1 MDMISA
7 IGMVASIYDVANK
20 KLGKS
25 TSAKQTLEDAP
36 DLGALYSTEGSMVKL
51 LSEFTVEPLLVISE
65 DAMQNGSVTDKLST
79 TMLDIFTGYYL
90 QSFNVL
96 NSIYNVEAKTIVNI
110 LSTDNGFNTLK
121 RTAISSTVNTA
132 KSSLMNMSKESGIT
146 NSFDELLALT
156 NEGALDKLNLDSKAN
171 ANILSPKSDNGILGN
186 CLLTRNLEINLKL
199 KTPLGGINDIKVPIT
214 IRARLVKVST
224 QNILAVSNPNRTYGN
239 MTTWLDYKAG
249 LSSFWDFVFQT
260 KAVKKYKESRLKG
273 NEFLEIINSRKLS
286 AYSKLAAKNITGYEL
301 NYNLIIITEND
312 RFKIEK
318 ETGLNI
324 LKEKEKDMFLKSV
337 YGLTCAVMDET
348 YEQVSL
354 LTPDIRGISTV
365 SYKEIKNMNNKSNN
379 DMTDL
384 VKAIMSN
391 KSLF

>member
-65 DAMQNGSVTDKLST
+65 DAMQNGSITDKLTT

-96 NSIYNVEAKTIVNI
+96 NNIYNVDAKTIVNV
-110 LSTDNGFNTLK
+110 LSTDNGYSTLK
-121 RTAISSTVNTA
+121 RTAINGIKSTINSSI
-132 KSSLMNMSKESGIT
+132 MNMSNETAVS
-146 NSFDELLALT
+146 NSFDELLAL
-156 NEGALDKLNLDSKAN
+156 ESALDKLNIENKA
-171 ANILSPKSDNGILGN
+171 AATILSPKNDNGILGN
-186 CLLTRNLEINLKL
+186 CLLTRNLEIKLSL
-199 KTPLGGINDIKVPIT
+199 KTPLGGINAITVPIT

-224 QNILAVSNPNRTYGN
+224 QNILAVSNPNRKDGN

-260 KAVKKYKESRLKG
+260 KAVKKYKENRLKG

-286 AYSKLAAKNITGYEL
+286 AYSKLAANKITGYEL

-318 ETGLNI
+318 ETNLNI
-324 LKEKEKDMFLKSV
+324 LKEKEKDAFLKSIF
-337 YGLTCAVMDET
+337 GLTCAVMDET
-348 YEQVSL
+348 YEQVSI
-354 LTPDIRGISTV
+354 LTPDVRGISSI

>member
-25 TSAKQTLEDAP
+25 TSAKQALEDAP

-65 DAMQNGSVTDKLST
+65 DAMQNGSITDKLTT

-96 NSIYNVEAKTIVNI
+96 NNIYNVDAKTIVNV
-110 LSTDNGFNTLK
+110 LSTDNGYSTLK
-121 RTAISSTVNTA
+121 RTAINGIKSTINSSI
-132 KSSLMNMSKESGIT
+132 MNMSNETAVS
-146 NSFDELLALT
+146 NSFDELLAL
-156 NEGALDKLNLDSKAN
+156 ESALDKLNIENKA
-171 ANILSPKSDNGILGN
+171 AATILSPKNDNGILGN
-186 CLLTRNLEINLKL
+186 CLLTRNLEIKLSL
-199 KTPLGGINDIKVPIT
+199 KTPLGGINAITVPIT

-224 QNILAVSNPNRTYGN
+224 QNILAVSNPNRKDGN

-260 KAVKKYKESRLKG
+260 KAVKKYKENRLKG

-286 AYSKLAAKNITGYEL
+286 AYSKLAANKITGYEL

-318 ETGLNI
+318 ETNLNI
-324 LKEKEKDMFLKSV
+324 LKEKEKDAFLKSIF
-337 YGLTCAVMDET
+337 GLTCAVMDET
-348 YEQVSL
+348 YEQVSI
-354 LTPDIRGISTV
+354 LTPDVRGISSI

>member
-65 DAMQNGSVTDKLST
+65 DAMQNGSITDKLTT

-96 NSIYNVEAKTIVNI
+96 NNIYNVDAKTIVNV
-110 LSTDNGFNTLK
+110 LSTDNGYSTLK
-121 RTAISSTVNTA
+121 RTAISGIKSTIN
-132 KSSLMNMSKESGIT
+132 SSIMNMSNETGVS
-146 NSFDELLALT
+146 NSFDELLAL
-156 NEGALDKLNLDSKAN
+156 ESALDKLNIENKA
-171 ANILSPKSDNGILGN
+171 AATILSPKNDNGILGN
-186 CLLTRNLEINLKL
+186 CLLTRNLEIKLSL
-199 KTPLGGINDIKVPIT
+199 KTPLGGINAITVPIT

-224 QNILAVSNPNRTYGN
+224 QNILAVSNPNRKDGN

-260 KAVKKYKESRLKG
+260 KAVKKYKENRLKG

-286 AYSKLAAKNITGYEL
+286 AYSKLAANKITGYEL

-318 ETGLNI
+318 ETNLNI
-324 LKEKEKDMFLKSV
+324 LKEKEKDAFLKSIF
-337 YGLTCAVMDET
+337 GLTCAVMDET
-348 YEQVSL
+348 YEQVSI
-354 LTPDIRGISTV
+354 LTPDIRGISSI